1 MAQAAKAAIV
11 QALRLKPFE
20 GLEANV
26 ERIEVE
32 DGICFTTTEVVSA
45 DGTSEGEGETR
56 TGVSTEVYQTRFQV
70 SRCRLISAVSVMMV
84 TGWEGYRACC

>member
-11 QALRLKPFE
+11 QALRLNPFQ
-20 GLEANV
+20 GQEANV

-45 DGTSEGEGETR
+45 DGTSEDEGETR
-56 TGVSTEVYQTRFQV
+56 TGVSTEVYQTRSQV
-70 SRCRLISAVSVMMV
+70 SRCRPISAVI
-84 TGWEGYRACC
+84 